1 MFLLDVAVDGAQKLK
16 EASKDVK
23 DISFYS
29 RVALPALAALV
40 PAAIGA
46 LFKWIQDHSQ
56 SRQRVAL
63 TDRMAGLAKMIVEV
77 PDVEVEVPG
86 GGPNGG
92 PPVGTSARAVLTA
105 ELVSVTRE
113 LAALQVTVGR
123 HAVFSSASSRA
134 RAALLLYRPHGFLAW
149 VLHGIFYLSLA
160 VFSIGFTGLLA
171 PPHDSEFW
179 YGILGF
185 AILSV
190 IPLIVHYMA
199 ARLHRA
205 YCAKQSAAAPVS
217 AGADHP
223 LGARAVPTP

>member
-1 MFLLDVAVDGAQKLK
+1 VFLLDVAVDGAQKLK

-23 DISFYS
+23 DFSFYS
-29 RVALPALAALV
+29 KVALPALAALV

-46 LFKWIQDHSQ
+46 FFKWIQDHSQ

-63 TDRMAGLAKMIVEV
+63 TDRMAGLAKMISEV
-77 PDVEVEVPG
+77 PDVAVEVPG
-86 GGPNGG
+86 GGANGS

-105 ELVSVTRE
+105 ELISVTRE

-134 RAALLLYRPHGFLAW
+134 RAALLLYRPHGLFAW
-149 VLHGIFYLSLA
+149 VLHGTFYISLGL
-160 VFSIGFTGLLA
+160 FSMGLTATLVN
-171 PPHDSEFW
+171 PRDPELW

-185 AILSV
+185 AVLSV
-190 IPLIVHYMA
+190 IPLFLHYLA

-205 YCAKQSAAAPVS
+205 WCAKQSPPVV
-217 AGADHP
+217 GQIVADHP
-223 LGARAVPTP
+223 VGVHAIPTA